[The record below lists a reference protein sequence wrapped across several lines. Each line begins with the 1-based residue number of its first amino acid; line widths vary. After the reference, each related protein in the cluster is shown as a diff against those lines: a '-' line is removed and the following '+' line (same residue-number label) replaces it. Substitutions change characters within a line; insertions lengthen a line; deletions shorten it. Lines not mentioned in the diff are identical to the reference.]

1 MMMSTT
7 NDNKVMTLESGTPR
21 PEGVSNAT
29 GEERPDGIIPCIDDA
44 AALKPNGRAG
54 ADNPKDNDNRCNL
67 WKTTLKI
74 ATWNVRTMN
83 SGKLDIVTR
92 ELERCDVSLCG
103 VAEMRWTGKGHF
115 TTASQHVVYY
125 SGTEKKREQGV
136 AFVACPEVARC
147 VLGYN
152 PISPRII
159 TIRIQGSPMNLT
171 VIQAYAPTSSSTE
184 EEINTFYELLQ
195 QTIDNIS
202 KRDIL
207 VTIGDFNA
215 KAGGQCT
222 NKNVMGN
229 YGLGEQNERGEL
241 LIDFCQENG
250 LMILNT
256 LFKQHPRRLYTWS
269 SPDGSYRNQIDY
281 ILVQKRWR
289 SSFTSAK
296 TYPGADCGS
305 DHQLLVST
313 MKMKLRRIK
322 KPKKPV
328 RFDITKLDDNYRVEV
343 KNKFQ
348 KLMEMDSE
356 ESTPDELWQDIKQ
369 AALETAEETI
379 PKRKNKRKPWL
390 TEKVFALADQ
400 RREVKEKGLDSE
412 EGRREYRDLSREIQ
426 KQIRSDKSEFI
437 RQRCA
442 EVEKNSASNN
452 TKDMFKNIKLLTSKP
467 STKLNV
473 VKDKDGNVL
482 TEEDEI
488 KTRWKEYCEELYASK
503 DDDDTQEDREQQEF
517 EDDPDILLCEV
528 ENAMKVLRSGKAP
541 GVDNIQ
547 AELLK
552 ESGEE
557 GVVIIHRLCN
567 KIWKSKEWPDDW
579 KKAVFLPLP
588 KKGDVREC
596 SNNRTISLISHASKV
611 LLHIIA
617 ERIRNKLDSE
627 LPPEQAGFRR
637 GRGTR
642 NQIGNLRNLMEKTME
657 FQQPLFLCFIDYTKA
672 FDCVQHQKLWRVM
685 HEMGFSTH
693 LIILIKSLYDG
704 QEATV
709 RTECGDSDWFT
720 IGQGVRQGCILS
732 PYLFNIYA
740 EYIMRIALDGY
751 EGQVSIGGRQITNLR
766 YADDTTLIARTAAEL
781 QDLIERVKKTSEEYG
796 LLLNVKKT
804 KVMICGGTND
814 HRIQADEED
823 IEVVNT
829 FNFLGSLI
837 VDTGGSSEEIK
848 RRLAMAR
855 SSTISLTSIWKDR
868 GISRKTKIRIMNAL
882 VFPIATYGSETWA
895 LGAAD
900 RKKINA
906 FEMWC
911 WRRML
916 RISWREHKTNEF
928 VNNQIGS
935 RITLCQKIDKIKLQY
950 FGHIARREGDNL
962 EKIITQ
968 GHVEGKR
975 KRGRQKTRWSDGIKE
990 ITGLNVCTASRYA
1003 QDRVGWNVI
1012 IDRVTTGQP

>member
-1 MMMSTT
+1 
-7 NDNKVMTLESGTPR
+7 
-21 PEGVSNAT
+21 
-29 GEERPDGIIPCIDDA
+29 
-44 AALKPNGRAG
+44 
-54 ADNPKDNDNRCNL
+54 
-67 WKTTLKI
+67 
-74 ATWNVRTMN
+74 
-83 SGKLDIVTR
+83 
-92 ELERCDVSLCG
+92 
-103 VAEMRWTGKGHF
+103 
-115 TTASQHVVYY
+115 
-125 SGTEKKREQGV
+125 
-136 AFVACPEVARC
+136 
-147 VLGYN
+147 
-152 PISPRII
+152 
-159 TIRIQGSPMNLT
+159 
-171 VIQAYAPTSSSTE
+171 
-184 EEINTFYELLQ
+184 
-195 QTIDNIS
+195 
-202 KRDIL
+202 
-207 VTIGDFNA
+207 
-215 KAGGQCT
+215 
-222 NKNVMGN
+222 
-229 YGLGEQNERGEL
+229 
-241 LIDFCQENG
+241 
-250 LMILNT
+250 
-256 LFKQHPRRLYTWS
+256 
-269 SPDGSYRNQIDY
+269 
-281 ILVQKRWR
+281 
-289 SSFTSAK
+289 
-296 TYPGADCGS
+296 
-305 DHQLLVST
+305 
-313 MKMKLRRIK
+313 
-322 KPKKPV
+322 
-328 RFDITKLDDNYRVEV
+328 
-343 KNKFQ
+343 
-348 KLMEMDSE
+348 
-356 ESTPDELWQDIKQ
+356 
-369 AALETAEETI
+369 
-379 PKRKNKRKPWL
+379 
-390 TEKVFALADQ
+390 
-400 RREVKEKGLDSE
+400 
-412 EGRREYRDLSREIQ
+412 
-426 KQIRSDKSEFI
+426 
-437 RQRCA
+437 
-442 EVEKNSASNN
+442 
-452 TKDMFKNIKLLTSKP
+452 
-467 STKLNV
+467 
-473 VKDKDGNVL
+473 
-482 TEEDEI
+482 
-488 KTRWKEYCEELYASK
+488 
-503 DDDDTQEDREQQEF
+503 
-517 EDDPDILLCEV
+517 
-528 ENAMKVLRSGKAP
+528 
-541 GVDNIQ
+541 
-547 AELLK
+547 
-552 ESGEE
+552 
-557 GVVIIHRLCN
+557 
-567 KIWKSKEWPDDW
+567 
-579 KKAVFLPLP
+579 
-588 KKGDVREC
+588 
-596 SNNRTISLISHASKV
+596 
-611 LLHIIA
+611 
-617 ERIRNKLDSE
+617 
-627 LPPEQAGFRR
+627 
-637 GRGTR
+637 
-642 NQIGNLRNLMEKTME
+642 MEKTME

-814 HRIQADEED
+814 HRIQADGED

-848 RRLAMAR
+848 RRLALAR

>member
-1 MMMSTT
+1 M
-7 NDNKVMTLESGTPR
+7 
-21 PEGVSNAT
+21 
-29 GEERPDGIIPCIDDA
+29 
-44 AALKPNGRAG
+44 
-54 ADNPKDNDNRCNL
+54 
-67 WKTTLKI
+67 
-74 ATWNVRTMN
+74 
-83 SGKLDIVTR
+83 
-92 ELERCDVSLCG
+92 
-103 VAEMRWTGKGHF
+103 
-115 TTASQHVVYY
+115 
-125 SGTEKKREQGV
+125 
-136 AFVACPEVARC
+136 
-147 VLGYN
+147 
-152 PISPRII
+152 
-159 TIRIQGSPMNLT
+159 
-171 VIQAYAPTSSSTE
+171 
-184 EEINTFYELLQ
+184 
-195 QTIDNIS
+195 
-202 KRDIL
+202 
-207 VTIGDFNA
+207 
-215 KAGGQCT
+215 
-222 NKNVMGN
+222 
-229 YGLGEQNERGEL
+229 
-241 LIDFCQENG
+241 
-250 LMILNT
+250 
-256 LFKQHPRRLYTWS
+256 
-269 SPDGSYRNQIDY
+269 
-281 ILVQKRWR
+281 
-289 SSFTSAK
+289 
-296 TYPGADCGS
+296 
-305 DHQLLVST
+305 
-313 MKMKLRRIK
+313 
-322 KPKKPV
+322 
-328 RFDITKLDDNYRVEV
+328 
-343 KNKFQ
+343 
-348 KLMEMDSE
+348 
-356 ESTPDELWQDIKQ
+356 
-369 AALETAEETI
+369 
-379 PKRKNKRKPWL
+379 
-390 TEKVFALADQ
+390 
-400 RREVKEKGLDSE
+400 
-412 EGRREYRDLSREIQ
+412 
-426 KQIRSDKSEFI
+426 
-437 RQRCA
+437 
-442 EVEKNSASNN
+442 
-452 TKDMFKNIKLLTSKP
+452 
-467 STKLNV
+467 
-473 VKDKDGNVL
+473 
-482 TEEDEI
+482 
-488 KTRWKEYCEELYASK
+488 YASK

-528 ENAMKVLRSGKAP
+528 ENAMKALRSGKAP